1 MPQLPLIGILKIWY
15 NFLISLKYFCHQRPP
30 EVQYNSRV
38 QPQIQVNDAS
48 RVAEFTEEAPID
60 WRPHRVKDPRL
71 ERLFA
76 TFTKDSCWE
85 FILEKHEDGH
95 EIEEVKLEKPPGS
108 KGYVMKIDMGTKEPQ
123 LYIKLQIGTDKAIG
137 RSFHYSKHRKI
148 KA

>member
-1 MPQLPLIGILKIWY
+1 MIL
-15 NFLISLKYFCHQRPP
+15 LKYFCYQRPL
-30 EVQYNSRV
+30 EVQYNSLV
-38 QPQIQVNDAS
+38 QSQIQVNDAS

-60 WRPHRVKDPRL
+60 WRPHSVKDSRP

-85 FILEKHEDGH
+85 FILEKLENGH
-95 EIEEVKLEKPPGS
+95 EIEEVKLKNPRGS

-137 RSFHYSKHRKI
+137 RSFHYSKHEKI